1 MILKSQPKRIELVLT
16 WGKQQSEAAA
26 ASKNDSDDSEDP
38 YAFKEPEEIPKSSA
52 KKEHASSKSETVVDP
67 EATPISRI
75 KKQLLTSSRE
85 VSSRSGL

>member
-1 MILKSQPKRIELVLT
+1 MGQ
-16 WGKQQSEAAA
+16 QQSEAAA
-26 ASKNDSDDSEDP
+26 SSKNDSDDSEDP

-52 KKEHASSKSETVVDP
+52 KKDQASSKSETGLDP

-85 VSSRSGL
+85 VSSRSSL